1 MGKLHHAL
9 ILLILAALAPAC
21 GGGGGG
27 GSGGGGGAGKLSGD
41 YHRVVF
47 TGLNTTNSGVV
58 GTSIFL
64 NGTDYMEAT
73 VTNTN
78 GVIDSFVDAGTFSVV
93 AGGAFAWTD
102 ATPVSF
108 SGGVRPGGSFAISGS
123 VTNGANPAVI
133 IDVRKGP
140 CTDATFSGTY
150 YVVGYGAGAS
160 NYSFTGL
167 LTADGA
173 NSWSISATTNQNG
186 TISGGVT
193 NSGVYFVEEDGTV
206 TMIDLAGQ
214 VLTGGLLAGGD
225 ILVTSAT
232 SSGGP
237 SEITVAVKKGGS
249 FSNSSMS
256 GAYRGISF
264 GSAPGVAASHF
275 SLVKNANFS
284 GAGVLTWTA
293 TQNLEGTLGAVPLQT
308 EAYSIAA
315 DGTFTITGGLTFS
328 GGVLAGGSVAV
339 ASAVTAAGYMEIRVY
354 VRSG

>member
-1 MGKLHHAL
+1 MGKQHHLA

-27 GSGGGGGAGKLSGD
+27 GSGGGGGGNGLSGD
-41 YHRVVF
+41 YHRVAF
-47 TGLNTTNSGVV
+47 TGLNTSNTGVI
-58 GTSIFL
+58 GTSIFQ

-73 VTNTN
+73 ISNTN
-78 GVIDSFVDAGTFSVV
+78 GVIDSFIDAGTFSVV
-93 AGGAFAWTD
+93 AGGAFSWTD
-102 ATPVSF
+102 STPVSF
-108 SGGVRPGGSFAISGS
+108 SGGVLSGGSVAISGS
-123 VTNGANPAVI
+123 VTNGANPAVLV
-133 IDVRKGP
+133 DVRKGP
-140 CTDATFSGTY
+140 STDATFSGTY
-150 YVVGYGAGAS
+150 FVVGYGSGAS

-186 TISGGVT
+186 TITGGVT
-193 NSGVYFVEEDGTV
+193 NSGVYFVEDDGSV
-206 TMIDLAGQ
+206 NMIDLAGQ
-214 VLTGGLLAGGD
+214 ILTGGLLAGGD

-237 SEITVAVKKGGS
+237 SEITVAVRKGGS
-249 FSNSSMS
+249 FSTSSMS

-264 GSAPGVAASHF
+264 GSSPGVAASHF
-275 SLVKNANFS
+275 SLVKSANFS
-284 GAGVLTWTA
+284 GGGVLTWTA
-293 TQNLEGTLGAVPLQT
+293 TQNLEGTVGAVPLQT

-328 GGVLAGGSVAV
+328 GGVLAGGRIAV
-339 ASAVTAAGYMEIRVY
+339 ASAITPAGYMEIRVY

>member
-1 MGKLHHAL
+1 MGKHHHAL
-9 ILLILAALAPAC
+9 ILLVLAVLAPAC

-27 GSGGGGGAGKLSGD
+27 GSGGGGKLSGD
-41 YHRVVF
+41 YHRVAF
-47 TGLNTTNSGVV
+47 TGLNTSNSGVI
-58 GTSIFL
+58 GTSIFS

-73 VTNTN
+73 ITNTN
-78 GVIDSFVDAGTFSVV
+78 GVVDSFVDAGTFTVV
-93 AGGAFAWTD
+93 PGGAFAWTD
-102 ATPVSF
+102 ATPVNF
-108 SGGVRPGGSFAISGS
+108 SGGVRSGGSFAISGS
-123 VTNGANPAVI
+123 VTSGANPAVV
-133 IDVRKGP
+133 IDVRKGA

-150 YVVGYGAGAS
+150 FVVGYGAGAS

-173 NSWSISATTNQNG
+173 NNWSISATTNQNG
-186 TISGGVT
+186 TVTGGVT
-193 NSGVYFVEEDGTV
+193 NSGGYFVQDDGSV
-206 TMIDLAGQ
+206 TMIDGAGQ

-237 SEITVAVKKGGS
+237 AEITVAVRKGGS
-249 FSNSSMS
+249 FSTSSMS

-275 SLVKNANFS
+275 SLVKSANFN

-293 TQNLEGTLGAVPLQT
+293 TQNLESAVGAIPLQT
-308 EAYSIAA
+308 EAYSISA